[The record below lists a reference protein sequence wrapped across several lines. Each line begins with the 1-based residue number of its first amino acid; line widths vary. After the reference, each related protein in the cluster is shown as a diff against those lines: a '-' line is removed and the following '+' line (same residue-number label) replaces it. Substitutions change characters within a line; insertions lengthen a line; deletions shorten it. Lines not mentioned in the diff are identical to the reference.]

1 MEETAE
7 QAASRKL
14 EWIIGRYGDDG
25 GERRKPEYFRLLVEE
40 EQKARRLRETL
51 LALY

>member
-25 GERRKPEYFRLLVEE
+25 GERRKPEYFRHLVEE
-40 EQKARRLRETL
+40 ERRARRLRETL

>member
-1 MEETAE
+1 MDETAE

-25 GERRKPEYFRLLVEE
+25 GERRKPEYFRLLVAEE
-40 EQKARRLRETL
+40 HKARRLRETL